1 MQHMKPKFMEHKE
14 LIDTN
19 QKFKPEMPTNYMLI
33 WWIRVICIP
42 ECHSFIQTGPSWE
55 EITLDL
61 A

>member
-33 WWIRVICIP
+33 WWIRV
-42 ECHSFIQTGPSWE
+42 
-55 EITLDL
+55 
-61 A
+61 